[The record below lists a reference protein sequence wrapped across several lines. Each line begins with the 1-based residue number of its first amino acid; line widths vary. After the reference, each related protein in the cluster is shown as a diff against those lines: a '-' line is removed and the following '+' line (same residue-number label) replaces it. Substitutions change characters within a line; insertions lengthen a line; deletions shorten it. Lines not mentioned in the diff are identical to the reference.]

1 MATRCV
7 TISYTNGVV
16 AQTKDAGMR
25 LRVERR
31 LRQQFTRACRASGLP
46 AAHVLRQFMR
56 TYVEQRQSG
65 QSELF
70 TSPDTKRP

>member
-1 MATRCV
+1 MVTRCV
-7 TISYTNGVV
+7 TIRYTNGVV
-16 AQTKDAGMR
+16 AQIKDAGMR

-46 AAHVLRQFMR
+46 AAQVLRQFMR
-56 TYVEQRQSG
+56 SYVEQRQSG

-70 TSPDTKRP
+70 TSSDAKRS

>member
-1 MATRCV
+1 MATHCV
-7 TISYTNGVV
+7 TIRYTNAV
-16 AQTKDAGMR
+16 AAKTKDAGMR

-56 TYVEQRQSG
+56 TYVEQRQSS

-70 TSPDTKRP
+70 APPDAKRS